1 MIKLLL
7 VLGCLCLASA
17 SASSPPSN
25 VPSGMGATVTP
36 PSDVPSGMGPTVSPP
51 SHLSPGMGS
60 PTSAFWSNPDWL
72 SSDVALVTYYGP
84 YNTYYGPYY
93 YGPYGYPTAVEF
105 YDERLLHDEWYR
117 VARSFLD
124 GTTYGR
130 YYYSYSYPIYLDRSW
145 WGDPR
150 GYRPLYRINPG
161 YVLKD
166 PS

>member
-17 SASSPPSN
+17 SASSPPSY
-25 VPSGMGATVTP
+25 VPPGMGPTVTP
-36 PSDVPSGMGPTVSPP
+36 PSHVPPGKGLTTSPP
-51 SHLSPGMGS
+51 EGS
-60 PTSAFWSNPDWL
+60 DWSNPDWL

-93 YGPYGYPTAVEF
+93 HGPYGYPTAVEF
-105 YDERLLHDEWYR
+105 YDERLLHDEWYP

-150 GYRPLYRINPG
+150 GYRPLYRIKPG